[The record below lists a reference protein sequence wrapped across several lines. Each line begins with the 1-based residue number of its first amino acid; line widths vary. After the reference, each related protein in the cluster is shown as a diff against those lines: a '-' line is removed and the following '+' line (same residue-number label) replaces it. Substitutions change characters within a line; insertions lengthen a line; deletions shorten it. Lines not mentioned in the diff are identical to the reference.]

1 MQEETQEV
9 PQQETL
15 ESAPNGKGSRLEKI
29 EQRIAQ
35 LEAQKKAILA
45 REKEKTRRERTR
57 RLIQIGAISLKY
69 FGLPDEITPA
79 AYEQVARRIVAALEH
94 IPAQGEQQQQEGP
107 QES

>member
-1 MQEETQEV
+1 MQEETQEANA
-9 PQQETL
+9 QETL

-45 REKEKTRRERTR
+45 REKEKIRKERTR

-79 AYEQVARRIVAALEH
+79 EYEQVARRIVAALEH
-94 IPAQGEQQQQEGP
+94 QPAEQQQ
-107 QES
+107 ESFPEEH